1 MNDNHETLFKSKF
14 TADPHLDSEGF
25 VSVGEDGTAG
35 ETKERSGLRHGWCRT
50 NQFPSGSTP
59 VNLET

>member
-1 MNDNHETLFKSKF
+1 VNDNHETLFKSKF

-25 VSVGEDGTAG
+25 VSVGEDGSA
-35 ETKERSGLRHGWCRT
+35 EQTKERSGLREDRCGA
-50 NQFPSGSTP
+50 NQFSSGSTP